1 MNVIRT
7 RTTQA
12 RWPTRA
18 ALVAALVAVAAPAL
32 TAQEPPD
39 SVRAELRRLAALVDS
54 LRAEVARL
62 QEAGREVEA
71 EDALAEL
78 RAAAQAAAV
87 GGAAPAATE
96 APQDFVGRQRSL
108 QALNP
113 EISLNSDIFAS
124 VDPDAS
130 STDNFYAR
138 EFELSLISNL
148 DPFSRAKVFIS
159 RHGAAG
165 ELPPF
170 GEEDEEGEDEEG
182 HHSGSFAVEE
192 GYVEWVGLP
201 GGLGLKVGRFFQRF
215 GTLNRWHMH
224 ALPFQSRSLPHQAF
238 IGEESLAQSGASVS
252 WLAPFGGAVGTYE
265 ATVEVTA
272 TSQEHL
278 FAEGDGLSVLGHVNG
293 FWQLSPALDLD
304 LGVSWVRG
312 SYEDEVESF
321 TRNLYGA
328 EMSLTWAPPEAS
340 RYRGL
345 NLRGGVMLLDGL
357 VPTAAPEPGADPA
370 SSALGFWSM
379 AEVRLSRSWLAGG
392 RFDWAENPE
401 APDESAW
408 MAGPTLTWWQSEFVR
423 VRAEYDVV
431 GHTQLDDR
439 GRFYL
444 QVTFAMGPH
453 KHESY

>member
-1 MNVIRT
+1 VHNIRDWKAAT
-7 RTTQA
+7 R
-12 RWPTRA
+12 WS
-18 ALVAALVAVAAPAL
+18 ALATLAMAVWTPHLV
-32 TAQEPPD
+32 AQEPTD
-39 SVRAELRRLAALVDS
+39 SLRVELRRLAVLVDS

-62 QEAGREVEA
+62 QEAGRATEA

-78 RAAAQAAAV
+78 RAAAQAAAEA
-87 GGAAPAATE
+87 GAPAPDAE
-96 APQDFVGRQRSL
+96 AEEFVGRQRSL

-124 VDPDAS
+124 LDPDAS

-138 EFELSLISNL
+138 EFEISLMSNL

-165 ELPPF
+165 EIPPF
-170 GEEDEEGEDEEG
+170 GEEDGEEGEEG

-215 GTLNRWHMH
+215 GTLNRWHSH

-238 IGEESLAQSGASVS
+238 IGEESLAQAGASVG
-252 WLAPFGGAVGTYE
+252 WLAPFGGGAGTYD
-265 ATVEVTA
+265 ATLEVTA
-272 TSQEHL
+272 TSSEHL
-278 FAEGDGLSVLGHVNG
+278 FGEADGVTVLGHVNG
-293 FWQLSPALDLD
+293 FWQLTPAVDLD
-304 LGVSWVRG
+304 LGASWVG
-312 SYEDEVESF
+312 SRYEDEAQDFS
-321 TRNLYGA
+321 RNLYGL

-345 NLRGGVMLLDGL
+345 NVRGGVMLLDGL
-357 VPTAAPEPGADPA
+357 VAPEVPDPGVEPA
-370 SSALGFWSM
+370 TSAVGFWSM
-379 AEVRLSRSWLAGG
+379 AELRFSRSWRAGG
-392 RFDWAENPE
+392 RFEWAEDP
-401 APDESAW
+401 AGPDESAW
-408 MAGPTLTWWQSEFVR
+408 LAGPTLTWWQSEFVR
-423 VRAEYDVV
+423 VRAEYDLV
-431 GHTQLDDR
+431 GHSRLDDR

-444 QVTFAMGPH
+444 QITFAMGPH